1 MPTSNA
7 TTPRVRRRGRA
18 EAVLD
23 RVEAGAKERLV
34 GHARVFEGELER
46 AFAEGGLVR
55 RHPYVAIAGAA
66 SLGVLAVPLL
76 LRLVRSPGPA
86 LRLAKRIAR
95 ATGFLSTLGD
105 PAAR

>member
-1 MPTSNA
+1 MTNWSA
-7 TTPRVRRRGRA
+7 TTPRAPKRGR
-18 EAVLD
+18 VDVLLD
-23 RVEAGAKERLV
+23 RVEARAKERLV

-66 SLGVLAVPLL
+66 SLGALAVPLL

-86 LRLAKRIAR
+86 LRLAKRIVR